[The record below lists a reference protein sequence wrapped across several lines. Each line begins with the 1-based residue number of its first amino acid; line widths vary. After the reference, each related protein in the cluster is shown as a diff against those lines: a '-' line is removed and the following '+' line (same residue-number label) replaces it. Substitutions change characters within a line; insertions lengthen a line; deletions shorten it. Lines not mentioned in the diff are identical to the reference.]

1 MKVAKFVLLFIQQ
14 LQQTKNVDQN
24 GKNKKT
30 CKNRLGSSKHDFR
43 SSLVFLSDSSLQK
56 TFSLPF
62 YSVARMVVPLRDPKT
77 KTKRDESCCLF
88 FICCWA
94 DHTEMI

>member
-24 GKNKKT
+24 GKNKKPV
-30 CKNRLGSSKHDFR
+30 KIGLVRPNMIFVRLLF
-43 SSLVFLSDSSLQK
+43 FLSDSSLQK